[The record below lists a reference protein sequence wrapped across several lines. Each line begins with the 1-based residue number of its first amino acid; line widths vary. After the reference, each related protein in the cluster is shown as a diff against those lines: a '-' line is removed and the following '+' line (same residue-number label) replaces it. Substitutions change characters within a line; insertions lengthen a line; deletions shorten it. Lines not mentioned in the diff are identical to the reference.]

1 MEGADIS
8 SQVASWASFV
18 VTALGLGGLIT
29 QANAI
34 NDKLDPFHD
43 SRTAEYLGIWFQR
56 QDPFPWWTITKPPPR
71 GPSIMASMVS
81 GFCAAPVIYITRI
94 PLLSPGKASWSIIMS
109 MFNPTAPTYPAT
121 AETATS
127 TTTTATDH
135 DEEKALPSP
144 GSTGQRH
151 VESYAASSKM
161 DAWSHLKHQ
170 PLSRYKSNACAIISR
185 VTLITMLVATNGRTV
200 FHYTDASGLRSGYA
214 SYCGQWYITWPI
226 GEEAVV
232 KFAPHDSIGA
242 SEVLPR
248 CFAQRIDRCG
258 EIVCGVVS
266 SKTSGLNVAFCGR
279 KSPGMYTLQFLN
291 KGFQGAHGGRHLY
304 NMLGGKAF
312 EVDFLTARR
321 LLSDSEIPEGCVVL
335 ALPSTE
341 AKAAVQ
347 MAVPAREQEVIRH
360 ALDCLP
366 WTALSWSIHRGMR
379 DILVAYGR
387 PVMDEFRSSLAA
399 KLRDTVTNHAE
410 KLDARGWD
418 PEFVRNNM
426 AHMASSAVLAGSGN
440 SGDAVRVVSDIV
452 AVLVGKD
459 WEASQF
465 DDVRFWRKEPA
476 ERALDYDGMVAL
488 TKMFVLE
495 WSIEFDYQMYHN
507 LPMSLYFG

>member
-1 MEGADIS
+1 MEGPEIS
-8 SQVASWASFV
+8 SQVVGWASFL

-34 NDKLDPFHD
+34 NDKLDPFHE
-43 SRTAEYLGIWFQR
+43 SRTVEYLGIWFQR
-56 QDPFPWWTITKPPPR
+56 QDPFPWWTITKPPPH
-71 GPSIMASMVS
+71 GPLISASMAG
-81 GFCAAPVIYITRI
+81 GFCAMPNIYITRI
-94 PLLSPGKASWSIIMS
+94 PLLSPGKAGWSMIMS
-109 MFNPTAPTYPAT
+109 MFNPEPPSRGTTVAT
-121 AETATS
+121 TIETGITN
-127 TTTTATDH
+127 
-135 DEEKALPSP
+135 DEEKAIPQP
-144 GSTGQRH
+144 GSMSH
-151 VESYAASSKM
+151 VHADSYAASSRT
-161 DAWSHLKHQ
+161 DAWAHLKRQ
-170 PLSRYKSNACAIISR
+170 RLSRHKSSACAVISR
-185 VTLITMLVATNGRTV
+185 TTLITMLVATNGRAV

-226 GEEAVV
+226 GEEALV

-248 CFAQRIDRCG
+248 SFAQRIERCG

-266 SKTSGLNVAFCGR
+266 SKASGLNVAFCGR
-279 KSPGMYTLQFLN
+279 KSPGIYCLRHLE
-291 KGFQGAHGGRHLY
+291 KGFQGAHGSRHLY

-312 EVDFLTARR
+312 QVDFMAARK
-321 LLSDSEIPEGCVVL
+321 LLSDDEVPDGTLVL

-341 AKAAVQ
+341 AKAVVQ
-347 MAVPAREQEVIRH
+347 MAVPLGEQELIRH

-379 DILVAYGR
+379 DVLTAFGK
-387 PVMDEFRSSLAA
+387 PVMDKFRGELAA
-399 KLRDTVTNHAE
+399 ILRRAVTDHAE

-418 PEFVRNNM
+418 PEFVRSSM
-426 AHMASSAVLAGSGN
+426 AHMASSAVLAGEGN

-452 AVLVGKD
+452 VVLVGEEWD
-459 WEASQF
+459 AARF
-465 DDVRFWRKEPA
+465 DCVNFWRKDPG
-476 ERALDYDGMVAL
+476 ERTLDHEGIVAL